1 MSPVW
6 ILKRLVSVFINACR
20 LLLALPSLSQFGRG
34 RLSLVVISFYMLSLL
49 FGPCRLLEFI
59 LAGPRQCA
67 TDNLTRP
74 KLSPT
79 AARSCSELYTL
90 KHICL
95 IFINHLCNVSLIKEA
110 MARPN
115 LPALMDGDM
124 GVYSITVLSLFSS
137 SISVILI
144 LMCDIAVSSSP
155 VVCVFFSFWL

>member
-34 RLSLVVISFYMLSLL
+34 RLSLVMILFYVLSLL
-49 FGPCRLLEFI
+49 FGPWRLLEFM

-79 AARSCSELYTL
+79 AARSCSELDTL
-90 KHICL
+90 KHICQ
-95 IFINHLCNVSLIKEA
+95 NHLCNVSLIKEA
-110 MARPN
+110 TARPN